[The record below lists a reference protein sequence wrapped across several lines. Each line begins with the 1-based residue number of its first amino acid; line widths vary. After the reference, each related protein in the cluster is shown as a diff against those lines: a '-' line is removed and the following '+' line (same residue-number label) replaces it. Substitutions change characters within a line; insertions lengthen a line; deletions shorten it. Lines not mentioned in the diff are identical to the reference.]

1 MRAAPWTEP
10 LRTKSAITLGSNMV
24 NAKLKR
30 VALPLSLQNYVK
42 QTGILGFNYAKTDV
56 KILSALEINVRAW
69 CEIKLYT
76 VTLINVGK

>member
-42 QTGILGFNYAKTDV
+42 QTGFNYAKTDV